1 MTSTELYF
9 QGSALFGFS
18 KTKKTQ
24 RFYNQFNEFF
34 LSKTY
39 MYSVKNSLVSVA
51 KLLHSVQLPWVF
63 SRFLPYQ
70 SFETMQLKGAL
81 FFYFMS
87 TRASLK
93 YFSKLESEKAKRTV
107 FVVDNEVFTN
117 GKHEKSPLSSKW
129 INYCKKSSVVLLCR
143 CSAERCFSGGYGQRF
158 SFWSQA
164 APLL

>member
-9 QGSALFGFS
+9 QRSALFGFS
-18 KTKKTQ
+18 KTERK
-24 RFYNQFNEFF
+24 RSVFFSQFNEFF

-93 YFSKLESEKAKRTV
+93 YFSKLESDKAKRTV

-129 INYCKKSSVVLLCR
+129 INYKKSSVVLLCR

-158 SFWSQA
+158 SFWSQV